1 MKIRPSIRLYFLV
14 AMLFVGSATI
24 GVLTITGIHYFF
36 AGLDTA
42 MTEFM
47 RAQAT
52 ELPLGENDAP
62 VQFDDVTLAA
72 KWEDLPIEIQQNLNP
87 EELIPNELLKRID
100 GVPIISEP
108 EAGYFAMKVIVDG
121 ETRYISL
128 LLKQMDMNDKFENE
142 PPPFIYI
149 IFIGLGAIVFF
160 FIALILVQRKI
171 ASPVEELKDWAKA
184 LDKEQ
189 LTQPV
194 PNFHYSELNALG
206 ELIKSSL
213 SSVQESLEREQR
225 FLGYASHELRTP
237 IAVTRTNSEL
247 LRKMITKQLPA
258 EKQLEVLD
266 RIERAGF
273 TMTDLTETL
282 LWLNRQEGKS
292 LPSYPVS
299 LGKSIQQIVGE
310 LGYLLQ
316 GKSVEVTTTV
326 DQTTLELPEGLCR
339 IVISNLIRNAFQHT
353 ENGIVEIAQA
363 GDTLSIVNRNTE
375 PKIGRDDLGFGL
387 GLELTQRLIAQYGWT
402 YQTQQSPEGWRV
414 DVTFTS

>member
-1 MKIRPSIRLYFLV
+1 
-14 AMLFVGSATI
+14 
-24 GVLTITGIHYFF
+24 
-36 AGLDTA
+36 
-42 MTEFM
+42 
-47 RAQAT
+47 
-52 ELPLGENDAP
+52 
-62 VQFDDVTLAA
+62 
-72 KWEDLPIEIQQNLNP
+72 
-87 EELIPNELLKRID
+87 
-100 GVPIISEP
+100 
-108 EAGYFAMKVIVDG
+108 
-121 ETRYISL
+121 
-128 LLKQMDMNDKFENE
+128 
-142 PPPFIYI
+142 
-149 IFIGLGAIVFF
+149 
-160 FIALILVQRKI
+160 
-171 ASPVEELKDWAKA
+171 
-184 LDKEQ
+184 
-189 LTQPV
+189 
-194 PNFHYSELNALG
+194 
-206 ELIKSSL
+206 SSL

-387 GLELTQRLIAQYGWT
+387 GLELTQRLIAQYG
-402 YQTQQSPEGWRV
+402 
-414 DVTFTS
+414 

>member
-52 ELPLGENDAP
+52 ELPLGENDEP

-87 EELIPNELLKRID
+87 DELIPNELLKRID
-100 GVPIISEP
+100 GVPVISEP
-108 EAGYFAMKVIVDG
+108 EAGYFAMKVVVDG
-121 ETRYISL
+121 KTRYISL
-128 LLKQMDMNDKFENE
+128 LLKQMDMSDKFENE

-160 FIALILVQRKI
+160 LVALILVQRKI
-171 ASPVEELKDWAKA
+171 ASPVEELKDWAKG

-189 LTQPV
+189 LTKPV
-194 PNFHYSELNALG
+194 PNFHYSELNTLG

-247 LRKMITKQLPA
+247 LRKMITKQIPE

-292 LPSYPVS
+292 LPSFPVS
-299 LGKSIQQIVGE
+299 LGKSIEQIVGE

-326 DQTTLELPEGLCR
+326 DQTTLQLPEGLCR

-353 ENGIVEIAQA
+353 ENGHVEITQSV
-363 GDTLSIVNRNTE
+363 DTLSIVNRDVE
-375 PKIGRDDLGFGL
+375 PRVGSDDLGFGL

-414 DVTFTS
+414 DVTFKI

>member
-184 LDKEQ
+184 LDKEL

-353 ENGIVEIAQA
+353 ENGIVEITQA

-402 YQTQQSPEGWRV
+402 YQTQQSSEGWRV

>member
-36 AGLDTA
+36 AGLDAA

-108 EAGYFAMKVIVDG
+108 EAGYFAMKVVVDG

-353 ENGIVEIAQA
+353 ENGIVEITQA
-363 GDTLSIVNRNTE
+363 GDTLSIVNCNTE

-387 GLELTQRLIAQYGWT
+387 GLELTQRLITQYGWT

>member
-72 KWEDLPIEIQQNLNP
+72 RWEDLPIEIQQNLNP

-108 EAGYFAMKVIVDG
+108 EAGYFAMKVVVDG

-353 ENGIVEIAQA
+353 ENGIVEITQA

-414 DVTFTS
+414 DVTFMS